1 MNKSSISPLI
11 AWVVSALFLLIG
23 IWQISTNAFWQGVAL
38 VALALIWAVVA
49 LRQSRKAKV

>member
-1 MNKSSISPLI
+1 MNKRSISPLI
-11 AWVVSALFLLIG
+11 AWVVSALCLLIG

>member
-1 MNKSSISPLI
+1 MTKTSISPVI

-23 IWQISTNAFWQGVAL
+23 IWQISTNAFWPGVAL

-49 LRQSRKAKV
+49 LRQSRKTKV